1 MGNINIEHMIDI
13 QTKYLLFLKWITIYV
28 VLVFFVYEAT
38 KKWKN
43 ENIKKNSFK
52 EHNFIEN
59 ADIKHCEKL

>member
-1 MGNINIEHMIDI
+1 MIDI
-13 QTKYLLFLKWITIYV
+13 QTKYLLCLEWITIYV

-43 ENIKKNSFK
+43 ENIKKKNSFK